1 MRIVPRE
8 GVSEITKPTDIQV
21 SQHDIDRFTRLLG
34 VRRVMDREYGE
45 GGWGDR
51 EIKAYIQKRKFDE
64 FEKRG
69 RQREEISPV
78 EKRLQGYLEAFDVLT
93 PNDEEMLR
101 AMADIEVRLGTIR
114 ELLDDE
120 TSPTEIK
127 KLTEVQTKLLTE
139 HRQLQTILGIDKA
152 GRERG
157 KKAKSALDEIQEL
170 VAEGARFIEEQLVKI
185 SHCGIQMGWLLYHF
199 DEMGYKFETRCP
211 RCREEV
217 QICISPDPSY
227 STDAA

>member
-45 GGWGDR
+45 SGWGDR

-78 EKRLQGYLEAFDVLT
+78 EKRLKAYLEAFDVVT

-157 KKAKSALDEIQEL
+157 KKAKSAFDEIQEL

-185 SHCGIQMGWLLYHF
+185 SHCGILIGWVHPHF
-199 DEMGYKFETRCP
+199 PEMGYEFKTKCP
-211 RCREEV
+211 RCGEEV

-227 STDAA
+227 SIDAA

>member
-1 MRIVPRE
+1 MKVVNQDIAGASDIEVTN
-8 GVSEITKPTDIQV
+8 SEIAQY
-21 SQHDIDRFTRLLG
+21 LNLGG
-34 VRRVMDREYGE
+34 VRRALDKQYGE
-45 GGWGDR
+45 GKWGNEEAR
-51 EIKAYIQKRKFDE
+51 VYIQVKKFAKLSKGDKAQKKIE
-64 FEKRG
+64 PATV
-69 RQREEISPV
+69 EE
-78 EKRLQGYLEAFDVLT
+78 RLKAYLEAFDVVT

-157 KKAKSALDEIQEL
+157 KKAKSAFDEIQEL